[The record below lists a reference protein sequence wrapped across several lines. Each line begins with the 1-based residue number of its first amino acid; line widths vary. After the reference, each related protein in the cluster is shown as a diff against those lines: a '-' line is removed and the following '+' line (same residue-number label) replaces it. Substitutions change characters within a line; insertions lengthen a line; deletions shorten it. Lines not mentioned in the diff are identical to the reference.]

1 MHKKM
6 HKNYK
11 SDMITGNT
19 IRYAGNNKKTSRNF
33 IIINGEKHKI
43 GKNNLN
49 NNSSKTYKNYDLD
62 DY

>member
-1 MHKKM
+1 
-6 HKNYK
+6 
-11 SDMITGNT
+11 MITGNT

-49 NNSSKTYKNYDLD
+49 KNSSKTYKNYDFN